1 MPLALENDKRMA
13 HYNTQPESITNFG
26 IQSIMPWMVWGLGCL
41 FYFYECLLQVSPS
54 VMSHELMR
62 DFSVTSQTLGILSGI
77 YFYSYAAMQLPGG
90 VLMDYFG
97 PHRLLTL
104 ATVVCA
110 VSTIA
115 FGMTDSFFMACVARL
130 MIGFGSAF
138 AAVGTMKLAANWFP
152 AQRFALLTG
161 LMVTIGMLGA
171 IGGEA
176 PLALLIDHFGWR
188 HSMLI
193 MGSTGL
199 VLAVLLIFIAKDT
212 PKNHE
217 ISAPHLVEEEHLIPS
232 LLALM
237 KNKQLWLVACY
248 GGLMYMATPVFCGLW
263 GVPFLMHKMM
273 ITKTTAANYIS
284 LVFIGWAIASPL
296 WGIFSNR
303 IGLRKPPMYIGC
315 IGALICSLLFIF
327 VPINTAI
334 YMELLLFAFGLF
346 SAGFLPA
353 FTVAKE
359 LCNKKYVATGLSF
372 MNMMNMLGIALAQPL
387 IGYILDKMWE
397 GEVNG
402 TVRVYPL
409 EAYHTGLAIL
419 PLGMLIALII
429 LPKIKETYCQSAH

>member
-1 MPLALENDKRMA
+1 MA
-13 HYNTQPESITNFG
+13 HYTEFESVER
-26 IQSIMPWMVWGLGCL
+26 SSVKLLMPWIVWGLACL
-41 FYFYECLLQVSPS
+41 FYFYECLLQVSPG
-54 VMSHELMR
+54 VMSQELMR
-62 DFSVTSQTLGILSGI
+62 DFSVTSQTLGMLSGI

-104 ATVVCA
+104 ATLVCA

-115 FGMTDSFFMACVARL
+115 FGMTDNFFMACVARL

-161 LMVTIGMLGA
+161 LMVTLGMLGA

-176 PLALLIDHFGWR
+176 PLALLIDSYGWR
-188 HSMLI
+188 QSMMI
-193 MGSTGL
+193 MGIIGL
-199 VLAVLLIFIAKDT
+199 ILSVLIFVIAQDT
-212 PKNHE
+212 PKNHDLA
-217 ISAPHLVEEEHLIPS
+217 IHHLPEEEELLLPS
-232 LLALM
+232 LITLM

-263 GVPFLMHKMM
+263 GVPFLMNKMM
-273 ITKTTAANYIS
+273 LTKAVAANYIS
-284 LVFIGWAIASPL
+284 LVFVGWAIASPL
-296 WGIFSNR
+296 WGIYSNR

-315 IGALICSLLFIF
+315 VGALICSILFIF
-327 VPINTAI
+327 APINSPFV
-334 YMELLLFAFGLF
+334 MQFLLFAFGIF

-359 LCNKKYVATGLSF
+359 LCKKKYVATGLSF
-372 MNMMNMLGIALAQPL
+372 MNMMNMIGIALAQPF
-387 IGYILDKMWE
+387 IGYILDKLWE
-397 GEVNG
+397 GELNG
-402 TVRVYPL
+402 TVRVYPIH
-409 EAYHTGLAIL
+409 AYHIGLAII

-429 LPKIKETYCQSAH
+429 LPKIKETYCQSVH

>member
-1 MPLALENDKRMA
+1 
-13 HYNTQPESITNFG
+13 
-26 IQSIMPWMVWGLGCL
+26 MPWMVWGLGCL

-54 VMSHELMR
+54 VMSNELMR

-104 ATVVCA
+104 ATIVCA

-115 FGMTDSFFMACVARL
+115 FGMTDNFFMACVARL

-176 PLALLIDHFGWR
+176 PLALLIESFGWR

-193 MGSTGL
+193 MGIVGL
-199 VLAVLLIFIAKDT
+199 ILAVLLIVIAQDT
-212 PKNHE
+212 PKNYEKTHHPS
-217 ISAPHLVEEEHLIPS
+217 IKEEPLIPS
-232 LLALM
+232 LLTLI

-263 GVPFLMHKMM
+263 GVPFLMTKMM

-296 WGIFSNR
+296 WGILSNR

-315 IGALICSLLFIF
+315 IGALITSIIFIF
-327 VPINTAI
+327 APINNPI
-334 YMELLLFAFGLF
+334 YMEILLFAFGIF

-372 MNMMNMLGIALAQPL
+372 MNMMNMIGIALAQPL
-387 IGYILDKMWE
+387 IGYILDKMWQ
-397 GEVNG
+397 GEMNG
-402 TVRVYPL
+402 SVRVYPL
-409 EAYHTGLAIL
+409 EAYHTGLALL
-419 PLGMLIALII
+419 PLGMLTALII
-429 LPKIKETYCQSAH
+429 LPKIKETYCQSVH

>member
-1 MPLALENDKRMA
+1 MA
-13 HYNTQPESITNFG
+13 HYSTQSKAVENLG
-26 IQSIMPWMVWGLGCL
+26 VKSIMPWVVWGLACL

-54 VMSHELMR
+54 VMSNELMR
-62 DFSVTSQTLGILSGI
+62 DFAVTSQTLGILSGV

-104 ATVVCA
+104 ATLVCA

-115 FGMTDSFFMACVARL
+115 FGMTDNFFMACIARL

-171 IGGEA
+171 IGGET
-176 PLALLIDHFGWR
+176 PLALLIDAFGWR
-188 HSMLI
+188 QSMII
-193 MGSTGL
+193 MGSVGL
-199 VLAVLLIFIAKDT
+199 VLAILIFLIAQDA
-212 PKNHE
+212 PKNYD
-217 ISAPHLVEEEHLIPS
+217 SATHHHAEEGEELLIPS
-232 LLALM
+232 LKALM
-237 KNKQLWLVACY
+237 KNKQIWLVACY

-263 GVPFLMHKMM
+263 GVPFLMSKMM
-273 ITKTTAANYIS
+273 ISKATAANYIS
-284 LVFIGWAIASPL
+284 LVFVGWAIASPL
-296 WGIFSNR
+296 WGIYSNR

-315 IGALICSLLFIF
+315 IGALICSVLFIF
-327 VPINTAI
+327 APITSSLL
-334 YMELLLFAFGLF
+334 MQFLLFAFGIF

-353 FTVAKE
+353 FTVVKE

-372 MNMMNMLGIALAQPL
+372 MNMMNMIGIALAQPL
-387 IGYILDKMWE
+387 IGYILDQLWK
-397 GEVNG
+397 GELNG
-402 TVRVYPL
+402 TVRIYPM

>member
-1 MPLALENDKRMA
+1 M
-13 HYNTQPESITNFG
+13 
-26 IQSIMPWMVWGLGCL
+26 GLRL
-41 FYFYECLLQVSPS
+41 FIYFYECLLQVSPS

-104 ATVVCA
+104 ATIVCA
-110 VSTIA
+110 LSTIA

-161 LMVTIGMLGA
+161 LMVTLGMLGA

-176 PLALLIDHFGWR
+176 PLALLIDNFGWR

-217 ISAPHLVEEEHLIPS
+217 VTASHPIEEEQLIPS
-232 LLALM
+232 LLALI

-263 GVPFLMHKMM
+263 GVPFLMNKMM

-284 LVFIGWAIASPL
+284 LVFVGWAIASPL
-296 WGIFSNR
+296 WGVFSNR

-327 VPINTAI
+327 VPMNTAI
-334 YMELLLFAFGLF
+334 YMELLLFAFGIF

-372 MNMMNMLGIALAQPL
+372 MNMMNMIGIALAQPL

-397 GEVNG
+397 GEING
-402 TVRVYPL
+402 NVRVYPL

-429 LPKIKETYCQSAH
+429 LPKIKETYCQSAQ

>member
-1 MPLALENDKRMA
+1 MA
-13 HYNTQPESITNFG
+13 HYNTQSGTVEGSRDK
-26 IQSIMPWMVWGLGCL
+26 SLMPWIVWGLACL
-41 FYFYECLLQVSPS
+41 FYFYECLLQVSPG
-54 VMSHELMR
+54 VMSNELMR
-62 DFSVTSQTLGILSGI
+62 DFSVTSQTLGILSGV

-104 ATVVCA
+104 ATIVCA
-110 VSTIA
+110 SSTIA
-115 FGMTDSFFMACVARL
+115 FGMTDNFFMACIARL

-176 PLALLIDHFGWR
+176 PLALLIDGVGWR
-188 HSMLI
+188 QSMLI
-193 MGSTGL
+193 MGSIGL
-199 VLAVLLIFIAKDT
+199 VLAVLLFFIAQDT
-212 PKNHE
+212 PKNQDPEAHHH
-217 ISAPHLVEEEHLIPS
+217 AEEEEELLMPS
-232 LLALM
+232 LMALM

-263 GVPFLMHKMM
+263 GVPFLMNKMM
-273 ITKTTAANYIS
+273 LTKAAAANYIS

-296 WGIFSNR
+296 WGVFSNR

-315 IGALICSLLFIF
+315 VGALICSVLFIF
-327 VPINTAI
+327 APISSSI
-334 YMELLLFAFGLF
+334 LMEILLFAFGIF

-359 LCNKKYVATGLSF
+359 LCNKKYVASGLSF
-372 MNMMNMLGIALAQPL
+372 MNMMNMIGIALAQPL
-387 IGYILDKMWE
+387 IGCILDKLWQ
-397 GEVNG
+397 GELNG
-402 TVRVYPL
+402 NVRVYPI

-429 LPKIKETYCQSAH
+429 LPKIKETYCQSVH